1 MYGHSCEKAQVHGPA
16 QQSSKPLWCSWV
28 LQALPTRQP
37 IIHEPYWEELGRA
50 EGLSCVTPLIP
61 ALASHHRFRQT
72 QSSLRDAKHLCPY
85 KLTSRRSLNG
95 FASGAASPAP
105 KAPTQPGRNFS
116 VRWAKIPQL
125 PPNSK
130 RLLAKKSGLTFHFF
144 CSAIQ
149 RHRQHSTTIGVCTT
163 SVRKQCGKISLG
175 ALK

>member
-1 MYGHSCEKAQVHGPA
+1 MGTAVRERRSTVQRSRAQSLCGVPGCSRLCPRGSP
-16 QQSSKPLWCSWV
+16 SSMNL
-28 LQALPTRQP
+28 TGRR
-37 IIHEPYWEELGRA
+37 LGRA

-95 FASGAASPAP
+95 FASGAASPDP

-149 RHRQHSTTIGVCTT
+149 RHRQHSTAIGVCTT
-163 SVRKQCGKISLG
+163 SVWKQCRKISLG